1 MSKKTRAF
9 KNKKSIT
16 PATIVIVLIL
26 ALAYFAWNHFFADP
40 PLAAEGE
47 AVVHFID
54 VGQGDGALIATD
66 AGYVMIDCGP
76 NSSAEKT
83 LAYVQRYTSEL
94 EYLVLTHAHEDHIGG
109 ADEILRNISVKNV
122 LMTAYSTNTSTYTRV
137 LDAIEESGAA
147 VHEAEPGMEFSVG
160 TSKFK
165 VLGPIEAAEDDLNNT
180 SIVLKLTAGGVRVMF
195 TGDAERDEEDTL
207 LARWSKGELR
217 AEILKVGHHGSS
229 TSSSAAFMEAVSPSA
244 AVISCA
250 KDNEYGHPHRETM
263 TAFENLGLYIYRT
276 DVSGTVIATLR
287 DGKISWDTDS

>member
-1 MSKKTRAF
+1 MSRKKRIF

-16 PATIVIVLIL
+16 PTTVVIVLLL
-26 ALAYFAWNHFFADP
+26 ALAYFVWNHFFADP

-83 LAYVQRYTSEL
+83 LAYVQRHTSEL

-109 ADEILRNISVKNV
+109 ADEILRNIKVKNV
-122 LMTAYSTNTSTYTRV
+122 LMTAYSTSTSTYSRV
-137 LDAIEESGAA
+137 LDAIEDSGAA
-147 VHEAEPGMEFSVG
+147 VHEAESGMEFSVG
-160 TSKFK
+160 SSKFK

-180 SIVLKLTAGGVRVMF
+180 SIVLKMTAGGVRVMF

-217 AEILKVGHHGSS
+217 AEILKAGHHGSS
-229 TSSSAAFMEAVSPSA
+229 TSSSSAFLEAVSPTA

-250 KDNEYGHPHRETM
+250 ADNDYGHPHREIM
-263 TAFENLGLYIYRT
+263 TAFEGMGLYIYRT
-276 DVSGTVIATLR
+276 DVSGTVVATLK